1 MSGLLTKAV
10 RDQRRGMIGWGIGV
24 AMVVLMY
31 AAFYPSIK
39 ESAADLQAYI
49 DNLPDAIRNIVAG
62 ENYASPVGYLES
74 EFFNTMGP
82 LVVLIFAIGA
92 GARAI
97 AGEEEAGTLDL
108 LLSTPVRRRQVLAT
122 KALAIVASALVLA
135 LAAAVSIAVVGP
147 VFDLSVPF
155 GDVLAACVMLALI
168 GLSFGGIAFAVGAST
183 GRRVLANS
191 VAGGLAVVAFIVH
204 AIGPTVDWLRP
215 LRPLSP
221 FRWYQDP
228 PLLTGGLE
236 PRNVLVLVGIAA
248 TSYVV
253 AHVAFERRDLAS

>member
-1 MSGLLTKAV
+1 MSGLLAKAV
-10 RDQRRGMIGWGIGV
+10 RDQRRGIVGWSIGLGV
-24 AMVVLMY
+24 VVLMY

-49 DNLPDAIRNIVAG
+49 DNLPEAISGIFAG
-62 ENYASPVGYLES
+62 EDYTSPTGYLES
-74 EFFNTMGP
+74 EFFNTMGA

-122 KALAIVASALVLA
+122 KAIAIVGSLVA
-135 LAAAVSIAVVGP
+135 MGAVTAVAISLFGP
-147 VFDLSVPF
+147 PFDLSVPI
-155 GDVLAACVMLALI
+155 GDVAAACVMLALL
-168 GLSFGGIAFAVGAST
+168 GLSFGGVAFAVGAAT
-183 GRRVLANS
+183 GRRTLANS
-191 VAGGLAVVAFIVH
+191 VAGGLAVVTFIVH
-204 AIGPTVDWLRP
+204 AIGPTVEWLRP

-228 PLLTGGLE
+228 PLLAGGLQL
-236 PRNVLVLVGIAA
+236 RNVLVLAGIAA
-248 TSYVV
+248 VSYAV
-253 AHVAFERRDLAS
+253 AHVTFERRDLAS

>member
-1 MSGLLTKAV
+1 VNGLLVKAA

-24 AMVVLMY
+24 AAVVLMY

-49 DNLPDAIRNIVAG
+49 DNLPEAIRSIVAG
-62 ENYASPVGYLES
+62 EDYASPTGYLES

-122 KALAIVASALVLA
+122 KALAIVAAAVA
-135 LAAAVSIAVVGP
+135 LAGVAAVSIAVLGP
-147 VFDLSVPF
+147 VFDLSVPI
-155 GDVLAACVMLALI
+155 GDVIAACVMLALI
-168 GLSFGGIAFAVGAST
+168 GLSFGGVAFAVGAWT

-204 AIGPTVDWLRP
+204 AVGRTVDWLRP

-228 PLLTGGLE
+228 APLTGGFHA
-236 PRNVLVLVGIAA
+236 RNVLVLVGVALVCYAI
-248 TSYVV
+248 
-253 AHVAFERRDLAS
+253 AHVTFERRDLSS